1 MSGDQNQQNQQNQ
14 NKQKGG
20 GGGGAQVGITLNRNM
35 QAGNNL
41 RDTVHTVVSEAV
53 GYIAAAVVTTVVY
66 EAMKQCFG
74 GFFSGG
80 SSSKPALPSP
90 GQAAYALSNGDPNQ
104 IKALIARNPKLL
116 DAAREAV
123 AQQEQQTSGNPAPV
137 QEAVTQPV
145 NTPPAQPDQP
155 KPDKEQSSKGNSGKG
170 DKNK

>member
-14 NKQKGG
+14 NKQKG

-80 SSSKPALPSP
+80 NSNKPALPSP
-90 GQAAYALSNGDPNQ
+90 GAAAYALSNGDPNQ
-104 IKALIARNPKLL
+104 IKSLIARNPKLL

-137 QEAVTQPV
+137 QEAVTQP
-145 NTPPAQPDQP
+145 DQP

>member
-74 GFFSGG
+74 GFFSD
-80 SSSKPALPSP
+80 SNSNKPALPSP

-104 IKALIARNPKLL
+104 IKSLIARNPKLL

-137 QEAVTQPV
+137 QEAVTQP
-145 NTPPAQPDQP
+145 DQT

>member
-20 GGGGAQVGITLNRNM
+20 GGGTQVGITLNRNM

-80 SSSKPALPSP
+80 NSNKPALPSP

-104 IKALIARNPKLL
+104 IKSLIARNPKLL

-123 AQQEQQTSGNPAPV
+123 AQQEQQASGNPAPV
-137 QEAVTQPV
+137 QEAVT
-145 NTPPAQPDQP
+145 QPDQP

>member
-74 GFFSGG
+74 GFFSD
-80 SSSKPALPSP
+80 SSNKPALPSP

-104 IKALIARNPKLL
+104 IKSLIARNPKLL

-137 QEAVTQPV
+137 QEAVTQP
-145 NTPPAQPDQP
+145 DQP